1 MARSTVCVTVASLSD
16 RDRLIPLWVQLR
28 AETGQTK
35 EWAQRAAQDGRMEA
49 ALSSDAV
56 RVFLATSDEVDTGF
70 AVVIRSPL
78 SGLGDE
84 QAVWIDQ
91 MWVAPDHRGTGVA
104 KALLSRVSAYGEEQG
119 STQVVC
125 CVPTQARGV
134 NRYFAKLGFAAT
146 VTLRVTSTASLRRK
160 LTGVAES
167 KGAATLRQRRS
178 LRARARDDMKVAS
191 GL

>member
-1 MARSTVCVTVASLSD
+1 MDVALARD
-16 RDRLIPLWVQLR
+16 D
-28 AETGQTK
+28 
-35 EWAQRAAQDGRMEA
+35 
-49 ALSSDAV
+49 V
-56 RVFLATSDEVDTGF
+56 RVFLASTEDKDTGF
-70 AVVIRSPL
+70 AVVTRSPL

-104 KALLSRVSAYGEEQG
+104 KALLTRVSAYGEEHG

-125 CVPTQARGV
+125 CVPTNERGI

-167 KGAATLRQRRS
+167 KGAATLRARRS
-178 LRARARDDMKVAS
+178 LRARAREDVKVAS